1 MLICILKSTQLKN
14 WTLPIEF
21 KRLRWHLL
29 FWVVVITYQVIYVG
43 RISNDYVGIIKAM
56 LPTLPFDMFAT
67 YFAMYFLVP
76 RFLLKKKYILFFI
89 TLILF
94 SGVIIFT
101 ELVIGYYIQK
111 PLLAPEM
118 QITLKSYIIDLFI
131 STLFQIYSFTV
142 LAVSIKLIKLWFNYQ
157 QEKAQLK
164 NQSLSSELA
173 LLRSQINPHFLFNT
187 LNNIDSLV
195 RINPDKAS
203 NSIIKLSEIMRYML
217 YDSNADFVPLEKEI
231 EYIQSFVS
239 LQQLRFK
246 DPEFTSF
253 VVEGESKGK
262 RIPPMLI
269 IPFVENAYKHG
280 KKNVKAPGIKIHIE
294 IQQKLYTFSI
304 TNAYNVNEKV
314 EKDPFS
320 GYGLTNIRRRL
331 DLLYKDNYY
340 LNIDTKNGIYHVI
353 LTIRIL

>member
-1 MLICILKSTQLKN
+1 MKN
-14 WTLPIEF
+14 WTLPIDF

-29 FWVVVITYQVIYVG
+29 FWIVVLSYQVMYSG
-43 RISNDYVGIIKAM
+43 ARSDYWDTFLAM

-67 YFAMYFLVP
+67 YFSMYFLVP
-76 RFLLKKKYILFFI
+76 KLLLKKKYVTFFVS
-89 TLILF
+89 LVLF
-94 SGVIIFT
+94 SALIIYI
-101 ELVIGYYIQK
+101 ELLIGYYIQL
-111 PLLAPEM
+111 PLLLPEDVEEF
-118 QITLKSYIIDLFI
+118 QFFTFSRFFNVF
-131 STLFQIYSFTV
+131 FQIYSFTV
-142 LAVSIKLIKLWFNYQ
+142 LAVSIKLFKLWFIYQ

-164 NQSLSSELA
+164 NQSLTSELA

-195 RINPDKAS
+195 SINPDKAS

-231 EYIQSFVS
+231 DYIQSFVS

-253 VVEGESKGK
+253 VVEGETKGK